1 MRVSLASSQRV
12 THSDIQE
19 GRIRFPR
26 SAKRYFPNERC
37 LVSVTLRGLQVEAAR
52 YNPRT
57 GPDRER
63 SAVLLVGKAN
73 LERLVR
79 SDEILSV
86 SCGDGVVHLD

>member
-1 MRVSLASSQRV
+1 MPASLANSQRV
-12 THSDIQE
+12 TLPDIRA

-26 SAKRYFPNERC
+26 PAKRYFPKER
-37 LVSVTLRGLQVEAAR
+37 SVVRVALRGVQLEAR
-52 YNPRT
+52 YDPRT

-79 SDEILSV
+79 PDEVLSV
-86 SCGDGVVHLD
+86 SLAGGIVQLD